1 MLLQQGRL
9 VNLLDQI
16 SPENITDFE
25 LTAVNAG
32 LPMHSININ
41 RKDYLKSEISNSHY
55 LVKASASISS
65 PKESFDEGYSFKP
78 KTRLPAHFLK
88 IGPGIR
94 SQIGGPDGFFLD
106 NFL

>member
-1 MLLQQGRL
+1 
-9 VNLLDQI
+9 
-16 SPENITDFE
+16 
-25 LTAVNAG
+25 
-32 LPMHSININ
+32 MHAININ

-94 SQIGGPDGFFLD
+94 SQICGPDGFF
-106 NFL
+106 